1 MRVMIDTH
9 LFRADEFI
17 CSRCGASC
25 GRPEGLS
32 AVLAEQRA
40 LMIGG

>member
-17 CSRCGASC
+17 CSRCRASC

-32 AVLAEQRA
+32 AALAEHRE
-40 LMIGG
+40 LIIGC